1 MIIESTTIARCL
13 HINNLIPDLKECL
26 DQKDICI
33 RAAESLSF
41 LKCEELKI
49 IEELLANGRKI
60 NMKQA
65 EMIKKQSKESELT
78 KESIDKILKPESIR
92 TQVKPVKLSSQLLS
106 KYFKPE
112 QIAGEIEKII
122 CAALNMYFLSSDK
135 KP

>member
-1 MIIESTTIARCL
+1 
-13 HINNLIPDLKECL
+13 
-26 DQKDICI
+26 
-33 RAAESLSF
+33 
-41 LKCEELKI
+41 
-49 IEELLANGRKI
+49 
-60 NMKQA
+60 
-65 EMIKKQSKESELT
+65 MIKKQSKESELT

>member
-26 DQKDICI
+26 DRKDICI

>member
-1 MIIESTTIARCL
+1 MIIGSTTIARCL
-13 HINNLIPDLKECL
+13 HINILIPDPKERL

-33 RAAESLSF
+33 RAAEFLSF
-41 LKCEELKI
+41 FKCEEQKI
-49 IEELLANGRKI
+49 IEELLADGRKI

-65 EMIKKQSKESELT
+65 KMIKKQSKESKLT
-78 KESIDKILKPESIR
+78 KESIDKIFKPKSIR

-106 KYFKPE
+106 KYFKTE